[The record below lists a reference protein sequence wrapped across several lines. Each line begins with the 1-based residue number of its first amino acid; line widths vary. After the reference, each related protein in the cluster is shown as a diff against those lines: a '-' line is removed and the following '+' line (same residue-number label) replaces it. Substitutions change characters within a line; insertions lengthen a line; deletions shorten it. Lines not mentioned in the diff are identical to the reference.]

1 MCYIVVGHPQWVSTS
16 KDSVGV
22 ARRGQC
28 SCCFISCC
36 FHGRSF
42 CSRGIGFAKC
52 SSFGTR
58 GNLSIQW
65 VRGLS
70 RKQGEI
76 ISFNTYQQYTMFGFF
91 LCVSTV
97 QHHLSSLRA
106 CLCMLEMRSW
116 ADPLSSLPDSNR
128 PKGAAQLADLSTG
141 DVNNVF
147 LLFTLFHDHV
157 ICHQWC

>member
-1 MCYIVVGHPQWVSTS
+1 MLQEEANAAAASS
-16 KDSVGV
+16 AAASAV
-22 ARRGQC
+22 AP
-28 SCCFISCC
+28 SAPVALDLPS
-36 FHGRSF
+36 
-42 CSRGIGFAKC
+42 APP
-52 SSFGTR
+52 
-58 GNLSIQW
+58 LAP
-65 VRGLS
+65 V
-70 RKQGEI
+70 E
-76 ISFNTYQQYTMFGFF
+76 TYQSNECVVCLENKVRLFPLILISNTLCSVFF

-157 ICHQWC
+157 ICHQ